1 MDEPGRARL
10 LLILPT
16 TTYRADAF
24 VDAAKDLAWDLT
36 VASEYPSAFEA
47 QHPADLI
54 TLPLDDAD
62 AAIEKGRAFAARHP
76 ISAVVGVD
84 DGTTVLAAQLSHSL
98 GLEAN
103 PVGAV
108 EAARSKL
115 VQRKMLRA
123 AGVPVPEFRLVA
135 TNEDPERVAAEVA
148 YPCVIKPLA
157 LSASKGVIR
166 ADDIDGFVTAHARLQ
181 AILADADPQAREFLV
196 EAYVP
201 GEEYALEG
209 LLVEGRLH
217 VLALFDK
224 PDPLEGPFFEETI
237 YVTPSRLSEDDQ
249 GRLAECARQAAA
261 ALGLTRGPVH
271 VELRLNQDG
280 PWLIELAARPIGGK
294 CGRVL
299 RFGDRSEYSLEYVI
313 LGHAT
318 GILGDIPLREDV
330 AAGVMMIPT
339 PTPGILEEV
348 RGIDDARGVSGV
360 EDVVI
365 TGHPGMGLIPLP
377 EGGRYLGFI
386 FARGGDPGSVE
397 EALRRA
403 YGRLAVRVKDGG

>member
-1 MDEPGRARL
+1 
-10 LLILPT
+10 
-16 TTYRADAF
+16 
-24 VDAAKDLAWDLT
+24 VDAAKDLGWDLT
-36 VASEYPSAFEA
+36 VASEHPSTFEED
-47 QHPADLI
+47 HPANLL
-54 TLPLDDAD
+54 TLPLGDPD

-84 DGTTVLAAQLSHSL
+84 DDTTVLAAQLALAL

-103 PVGAV
+103 PVQPV

-115 VQRKMLRA
+115 VQRKMLRS

-135 TNEDPERVAAEVA
+135 TDDDPERVAAEVP
-148 YPCVIKPLA
+148 YPCVLKPLA

-166 ADDIDGFVTAHARLQ
+166 ADDAEAFVAAHARLK
-181 AILADADPQAREFLV
+181 AILAEANPEATEFLV
-196 EAYVP
+196 EGYVP

-209 LLVEGRLH
+209 LLVDGRLH

-237 YVTPSRLSEDDQ
+237 YVTPSRLPEDAQ
-249 GRLAECARQAAA
+249 ERLAECAGQATG
-261 ALGLTRGPVH
+261 ALGLIRGPVH
-271 VELRLNQDG
+271 VELRLNDDG

-299 RFGDRSEYSLEYVI
+299 RFGDRSEYSLEHVI
-313 LGHAT
+313 LGHAM
-318 GILGDIPLREDV
+318 GILENVPAREES

-339 PTPGILEEV
+339 PAAGVLEEV
-348 RGIDDARGVSGV
+348 HGVEAARAVSGI

-365 TGHPGMGLIPLP
+365 TGHRGMELIPLP

-386 FARGGDPGSVE
+386 FARGSDSAGVE
-397 EALRRA
+397 EALRQA
-403 YGRLAVRVKDGG
+403 HGRLAIRMQEGG